1 METDDSKGLG
11 PGPLYTVAQ
20 LVLCTTCT
28 TLDWDRT
35 GISVP
40 WSMTVHGLQHLGLW
54 ALTCLVPSKQTT
66 FGPVGHT
73 LPTWHRDPFSSLH
86 LVGSKLQGGRE
97 VSPAILCSGSPGL
110 NGKRVCRGW
119 FQSQRDSLNS
129 AYVVTAT
136 GTPGSCIPSPPR
148 PHHPQPPDG
157 SSGAPESLLPPE

>member
-20 LVLCTTCT
+20 LVLCTACT

-119 FQSQRDSLNS
+119 FQSQRDFSEFCLRCYCNRHS
-129 AYVVTAT
+129 WLLH
-136 GTPGSCIPSPPR
+136 PLPSPP
-148 PHHPQPPDG
+148 PPPP
-157 SSGAPESLLPPE
+157 APGWQLRST